1 MKTLTSIIISA
12 LFMLIVFSCN
22 EGCED
27 EMKYKTMQK
36 EVAGLQEQ
44 IETLQLQIGQLDIEN
59 DTAEY
64 LELQEQI
71 IDLYVM
77 QAFLEIEMELLKN
90 ESRCF

>member
-22 EGCED
+22 EECED
-27 EMKYKTMQK
+27 EMKYKTLQK